1 MFYSDTFRFATVS
14 ILKMVEILLNKLKI
28 SFIFTFI
35 CNKKA
40 STLYL
45 NLGFVFFFVIQYQ
58 TNVLK
63 NMNTKDQNK
72 MIDIQMVNNL
82 NR

>member
-28 SFIFTFI
+28 SFISTFI

-45 NLGFVFFFVIQYQ
+45 NLVFVFFFCYSVSNERTQKYEYKRPKQ
-58 TNVLK
+58 DDRYSNG
-63 NMNTKDQNK
+63 
-72 MIDIQMVNNL
+72 
-82 NR
+82 